1 MTSFF
6 KLGGDDVNIYG
17 GGTLD
22 GNGQVWYDLF
32 AEDIFTLRPVL
43 IGIDGLHNSILS
55 NLLLRDS
62 PEYYHFVANATNVIF
77 DNINISGGSTSVH
90 PASNT
95 DGWDTYR
102 SSDLVIQNSY
112 INNQDG
118 EHCIFLIHKL
128 SLTIV
133 KIVCPSSP
141 IALISW
147 FKTSSA
153 TDRMVSLL
161 VPSVNMLASMTLLKI
176 YMSTTLQC
184 TTQL

>member
-1 MTSFF
+1 MQEIDIQGYILFSPNTTYWQANSFPFVFQNVTSFF

-32 AEDIFTLRPVL
+32 AEDIYTLRPVL

-77 DNINISGGSTSVH
+77 DNINISGRSTSH
-90 PASNT
+90 NPATNT

-118 EHCIFLIHKL
+118 E
-128 SLTIV
+128 
-133 KIVCPSSP
+133 
-141 IALISW
+141 AL
-147 FKTSSA
+147 
-153 TDRMVSLL
+153 DL
-161 VPSVNMLASMTLLKI
+161 PNP
-176 YMSTTLQC
+176 
-184 TTQL
+184 